1 MLDATLLSHV
11 DTRKITREELGTIP
25 APLPTATHQP
35 VAHIKI
41 VEAISETLELRKL
54 GIVRD
59 EYAVSKDGMK
69 MFGIMEVAESFHD
82 GNFPLGKEKP
92 FRFAIGVRNANDKT
106 MRLGLTAGY
115 RVVVCDNMAFSG
127 DFEPVFHKHTKR
139 LELTQVISIGI
150 DRIQRNFL
158 PLQRQI
164 DLWHHF
170 PVSDTAAKIAIY
182 DAFRSPALR
191 LPIRFLHTV
200 HDNYFEPKVP
210 EFEERTYW
218 SLSNAFTSMVKELPP
233 LKQFQATAKIGL
245 FLNERSTHLIESQ
258 NDTLYQ
264 RNDIADFRARIEDV
278 DIIEDPLPNEFD
290 GTVAEHDEIM
300 EEYTQKA
307 AA

>member
-1 MLDATLLSHV
+1 MLEATLMSHV

-35 VAHIKI
+35 VPHIKI

-82 GNFPLGKEKP
+82 GDFPQGAEKR
-92 FRFAIGVRNANDKT
+92 FRFAIGLRNANDKT

-139 LELTQVISIGI
+139 LELAQVISIGI

-158 PLQRQI
+158 PLRRQI
-164 DLWHHF
+164 DLWQRF
-170 PVSDTAAKIAIY
+170 PVSDTDAKIAIY
-182 DAFRSPALR
+182 DAFKSPELR

-200 HDNYFEPKVP
+200 HENYFEPKVP

-233 LKQFQATAKIGL
+233 LKQFQVTAKIGL
-245 FLNERSTHLIESQ
+245 FLNQRSSTLMESQ
-258 NDTLYQ
+258 NETPEQ
-264 RNDIADFRARIEDV
+264 RNDIADFKARIDEV
-278 DIIEDPLPNEFD
+278 KIIEEPFPNEFE
-290 GTVAEHDEIM
+290 GTEPEYEEMMDFEQKVA
-300 EEYTQKA
+300 A
-307 AA
+307 